1 MGEGGALTRPLL
13 TVEGELTTWLMM
25 GAKLEVPCCY
35 PVVVIWTPEAGTIFP
50 TFTPYTILPAD
61 ELEL

>member
-1 MGEGGALTRPLL
+1 LTRPAL
-13 TVEGELTTWLMM
+13 TVGGELTTWPMM

-50 TFTPYTILPAD
+50 IFTP
-61 ELEL
+61 